1 MSTCIKVNS
10 SGSWANLV
18 PVVGISR
25 LESAKAACEA
35 LALASVGDISFRIVT
50 DGEVV
55 EVFHK
60 KPRNGE
66 PFGWHAPRQVRCDN
80 PIQSGLDRNTSGA
93 IGQP

>member
-1 MSTCIKVNS
+1 MSLCIKVNC
-10 SGSWANLV
+10 SGSWANLI

-35 LALASVGDISFRIVT
+35 LALASVGDISFRII
-50 DGEVV
+50 DNGQVV
-55 EVFHK
+55 EQYHK

-66 PFGWHAPRQVRCDN
+66 PFGWHRANGFVCN
-80 PIQSGLDRNTSGA
+80 PVQAGIDRTTSGA